1 MNPILPLH
9 YSAPDGEPHV
19 WAEDPN
25 TLYIYASN
33 DRTGGFNM
41 DPWQSVW
48 STKDLIN
55 WTEHKPGFDAREA
68 VDFDQVEA
76 LPTSDCIEK
85 NGKYYYYFTAA
96 GKQCVA
102 FSDRPEG
109 PFLHAKP
116 IEGTE
121 FPNCGDPAVFVD
133 DDGSA
138 YLYWGQFSLRGCR
151 LKDNMYELD
160 KETINTMLI
169 TEDEHGFHEGS
180 SMRKRGDLYYLIYC
194 DTDRGS
200 ATCLSYAVGK
210 TPLGPFEK
218 RGVII
223 DNIDCD
229 ISAWNNHGSIV
240 CFHDQWY
247 IVYHRACLGYEMGGR
262 KACME
267 PIYFDENGDIKE
279 VKMTTQ
285 GIEAPIDARKRM
297 DAWRACCFYR
307 EKTQFDIGE
316 NFFWKYPVTGWR
328 QTVARNSI
336 RNEKDTGVRAFHYV
350 EKGIHKE
357 YLTKF
362 KKGDSAVY
370 RYLDFGNGV
379 SKFRCSASSYLA
391 HCRIEIHLDGAD
403 GPLIGSCKITDTNG
417 FGPWNFQ
424 TFTCNV
430 KPVTGVHEVCLT
442 TYPEKGECSTW
453 LCDLDWFEFV

>member
-9 YSAPDGEPHV
+9 FSAPDGEPHV
-19 WAEDPN
+19 WKEDPD
-25 TLYIYASN
+25 TLYLYASN

-41 DPWQSVW
+41 DPWQPVW
-48 STKDLIN
+48 STRDLIN
-55 WTEHKPGFDAREA
+55 WTEHTPGFDAREA

-76 LPTSDCIEK
+76 LPASDCIEK
-85 NGKYYYYFTAA
+85 DGKYYYYFTAA
-96 GKQCVA
+96 GKQCIA

-160 KETINTMLI
+160 ADTINTMLI

-223 DNIDCD
+223 DNIDGD

-285 GIEAPIDARKRM
+285 GTEGPIDAKKRM
-297 DAWRACCFYR
+297 EAWRACCFYR
-307 EKTQFDIGE
+307 EKTHFDLGE

-350 EKGIHKE
+350 EGGVHKE

-370 RYLDFGNGV
+370 RYLDFGTGV
-379 SKFRCSASSYLA
+379 SEFRCSASSYLA

-403 GPLIGSCKITDTNG
+403 GPLIGACEITDTNG
-417 FGPWNFQ
+417 FGPWNFK
-424 TFTCNV
+424 TFTCSV
-430 KPVTGVHEVCLT
+430 EPVTGVHEVCLSV
-442 TYPEKGECSTW
+442 YPEKGECSTW

>member
-9 YSAPDGEPHV
+9 FSAPDGEPHV
-19 WAEDPN
+19 WKEDPD
-25 TLYIYASN
+25 TLYLYASN

-41 DPWQSVW
+41 DPWQPVW
-48 STKDLIN
+48 STRDLIN

-76 LPTSDCIEK
+76 LPASDCIEK
-85 NGKYYYYFTAA
+85 DGKYYYYFTAA

-160 KETINTMLI
+160 ADTINTMLI

-223 DNIDCD
+223 DNIDGD

-285 GIEAPIDARKRM
+285 GTEGPIDAKKRM
-297 DAWRACCFYR
+297 EAWRACRFYR
-307 EKTQFDIGE
+307 EKTHSDLGE

-350 EKGIHKE
+350 EGGVHKE

-370 RYLDFGNGV
+370 RYLDFGDGV
-379 SKFRCSASSYLA
+379 SEFRCSASSYLA

-403 GPLIGSCKITDTNG
+403 GPLIGACEITDTNG
-417 FGPWNFQ
+417 FGPWNFK
-424 TFTCNV
+424 TFTCSV
-430 KPVTGVHEVCLT
+430 DSVTGVHEVCLSV
-442 TYPEKGECSTW
+442 YPEKGECSTW

>member
-9 YSAPDGEPHV
+9 FSAPDGEPHV
-19 WAEDPN
+19 WKEDPD
-25 TLYIYASN
+25 TLYLYASN

-41 DPWQSVW
+41 DPWQPVW
-48 STKDLIN
+48 STRDLIN

-76 LPTSDCIEK
+76 LPASDCIEK
-85 NGKYYYYFTAA
+85 DGKYYYYFTAA

-160 KETINTMLI
+160 ADTINTMLI

-223 DNIDCD
+223 DNIDGD

-285 GIEAPIDARKRM
+285 GTEGPIDAKKRM
-297 DAWRACCFYR
+297 EAWRACCFYR
-307 EKTQFDIGE
+307 EKTHSDLGE

-350 EKGIHKE
+350 EGGVHKE

-370 RYLDFGNGV
+370 RYLDFGDGV
-379 SKFRCSASSYLA
+379 SEFRCSASSYLA

-403 GPLIGSCKITDTNG
+403 GPLIGACEITDTNG
-417 FGPWNFQ
+417 FGPWNFK
-424 TFTCNV
+424 TFTCSV
-430 KPVTGVHEVCLT
+430 DSVTGVHEVCLSV
-442 TYPEKGECSTW
+442 YPEKGECSTW

>member
-9 YSAPDGEPHV
+9 FSAPDGEPHV
-19 WAEDPN
+19 WKEDPD
-25 TLYIYASN
+25 TLYLYASN

-41 DPWQSVW
+41 DPWQPVW
-48 STKDLIN
+48 STRDLIN

-76 LPTSDCIEK
+76 LPASDCIEK
-85 NGKYYYYFTAA
+85 DGKYYYYFTAA

-160 KETINTMLI
+160 ADTINTMLI

-223 DNIDCD
+223 DNIDGD

-285 GIEAPIDARKRM
+285 GTEGPIDAKKRM
-297 DAWRACCFYR
+297 EAWRACCFYR
-307 EKTQFDIGE
+307 EKTHSDLGE

-350 EKGIHKE
+350 EGGIHKE

-370 RYLDFGNGV
+370 RYLDFGTGV
-379 SKFRCSASSYLA
+379 SEFRCSASSYLA

-403 GPLIGSCKITDTNG
+403 GPLIGACEITDTNG
-417 FGPWNFQ
+417 FGPWNFK
-424 TFTCNV
+424 TFTCSV
-430 KPVTGVHEVCLT
+430 ESVTGVHEVCLSV
-442 TYPEKGECSTW
+442 YPEKGECSTW